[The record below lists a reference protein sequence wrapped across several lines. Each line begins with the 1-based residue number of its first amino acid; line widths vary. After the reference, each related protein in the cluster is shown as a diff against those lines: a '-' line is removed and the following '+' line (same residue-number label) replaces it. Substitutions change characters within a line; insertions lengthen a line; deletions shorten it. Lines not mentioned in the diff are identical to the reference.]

1 MRARALPLLL
11 LLAACERAV
20 PPAPAPS
27 AEFVIAAADSV
38 FWIRSDAE
46 GIRVRGAP
54 MVLAQ
59 VGGRFAELY
68 LVDVDLSFYDA
79 VFVSQRLY
87 KRDLIT
93 GDSVMLFADTLVPML
108 ARSYAAA
115 NPDERPLDE
124 DEQGSENPRTI
135 ATADVIVLDV
145 HGPWLSFEYR
155 TDVDVIGG
163 SSSHA
168 ARRGVVD
175 LRTATPTSLESI
187 LGTGPARRLVAA
199 GRERWRAT
207 RDSMMAIAVDAGED
221 AVAAVE
227 RLAFDPRSFILG
239 VQDRDPRVRFA
250 VTLAGAIE
258 PGGVVELD
266 PMPVEELAWWEGV
279 RQSHPIE
286 EGPDE
291 RTWPREGFTLVARPS
306 SGPTAR
312 MAFLLRDDAG
322 GEWRL
327 GSVPTPVLRVMWL
340 GDSTDA
346 PGTRQALTRA
356 FNEAAFYSGDVRVVR
371 GPRRLPV
378 LSPIRRAVTD

>member
-1 MRARALPLLL
+1 MRVRALPLLL
-11 LLAACERAV
+11 LSSLTACERAE
-20 PPAPAPS
+20 PPAPAPV
-27 AEFVIAAADSV
+27 AEFIIAAADSV

-68 LVDVDLSFYDA
+68 LADVDLSFYDA

-93 GDSVMLFADTLVPML
+93 GDSVMLVADTLIPML
-108 ARSYAAA
+108 ARGYAAA
-115 NPDERPLDE
+115 NPEERPLDE
-124 DEQGSENPRTI
+124 EEQGSENPRTV

-163 SSSHA
+163 ISSHGV
-168 ARRGVVD
+168 RRGVVD
-175 LRTATPTSLESI
+175 LRTASPTTLEAL
-187 LGTGPARRLVAA
+187 LGSGPARRLVAT
-199 GRERWRAT
+199 GRERWRAM
-207 RDSMMAIAVDAGED
+207 RDSMLALARDAGEE
-221 AVAAVE
+221 AVDAVE
-227 RLAFDPRSFILG
+227 RLSFDPRSFILG

-250 VTLAGAIE
+250 IALAGAIE
-258 PGGVVELD
+258 PGGVIELD
-266 PMPVEELAWWEGV
+266 PMAVTEQAWWETV

-286 EGPDE
+286 EGPAE
-291 RTWPREGFTLVARPS
+291 RTWPRPGFTLVARPTE
-306 SGPTAR
+306 GPSAR
-312 MAFLLRDDAG
+312 MAFVLRDEG
-322 GEWRL
+322 GSEWRL

-340 GDSTDA
+340 GDSAEA
-346 PGTRQALTRA
+346 PGTREALTRA

-371 GPRRLPV
+371 HPRPPV
-378 LSPIRRAVTD
+378 GVLIGRQVE